1 MNQLCMFAEKEFHSV
16 TKANYKALSK
26 KALSGFFR
34 GLSGSFKPG
43 QEAWGARKSLT
54 GLIRWHYY

>member
-1 MNQLCMFAEKEFHSV
+1 MFAEKEFHSV

-34 GLSGSFKPG
+34 GLSGSFKTG